1 MQEVLQNAHFYM
13 ESVVHTWLCES
24 FKSLS
29 YQEGASYTMEI
40 IDQPFTCVTTHSE
53 GYIEIKLYI
62 RSEIGAFLDNPDLGV
77 RFAAKGGD
85 TKVTA
90 NTGRLGGDAG
100 QTMGVFLQAAASLF
114 GYLAEQDMTGDFS
127 KLNAEKEG
135 VVLTLDN
142 EKLQFTTVKGKHR
155 PDLACTALFG
165 GIQMGRPYQ
174 DELMA
179 SWMDDMMPFE
189 EKLEAA
195 EEGDEEMMEQVA
207 MAYLNGEE
215 VEQSPEKATAWFRKL
230 AELGHSNAQF
240 NMGLHCAKGHGT
252 PRSFT
257 EALYW
262 MQMAADNGDT
272 DAPAIIERLEK
283 AVAAEKIV
291 DSGDP
296 QAEADLAAF
305 YMFMGN
311 SLDQADPDKDYNIAL
326 TFAQSAAAKNNGDG
340 IWALALA
347 YEHGR
352 GVEANVERAIEL
364 YRKGAE

>member
-1 MQEVLQNAHFYM
+1 
-13 ESVVHTWLCES
+13 
-24 FKSLS
+24 
-29 YQEGASYTMEI
+29 
-40 IDQPFTCVTTHSE
+40 
-53 GYIEIKLYI
+53 
-62 RSEIGAFLDNPDLGV
+62 
-77 RFAAKGGD
+77 
-85 TKVTA
+85 
-90 NTGRLGGDAG
+90 
-100 QTMGVFLQAAASLF
+100 
-114 GYLAEQDMTGDFS
+114 
-127 KLNAEKEG
+127 
-135 VVLTLDN
+135 
-142 EKLQFTTVKGKHR
+142 
-155 PDLACTALFG
+155 
-165 GIQMGRPYQ
+165 
-174 DELMA
+174 
-179 SWMDDMMPFE
+179 
-189 EKLEAA
+189 
-195 EEGDEEMMEQVA
+195 

-283 AVAAEKIV
+283 AVAAEKKI

-311 SLDQADPDKDYNIAL
+311 SLDQADPEKDYTIAL
-326 TFAQSAAAKNNGDG
+326 TFAQSAAAQNNGDG

-364 YRKGAE
+364 YRKGAELGHAPSQHSLACYYFRGDVVEADHDLAFELCMKSARQGYGLAMKDVGRCYQFGNGVEDDMDLAIEWYEKALEVIADPELERKVQVFKMLQQNGGFGGTEE